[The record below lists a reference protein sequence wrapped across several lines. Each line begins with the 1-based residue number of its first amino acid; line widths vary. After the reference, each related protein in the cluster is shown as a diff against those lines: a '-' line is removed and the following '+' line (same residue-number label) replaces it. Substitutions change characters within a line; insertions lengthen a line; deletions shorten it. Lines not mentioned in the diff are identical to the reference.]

1 MSVSQMPHL
10 IPAPVTKLI
19 VSSGSWSSEH
29 IIPPLNI
36 ASTTPG
42 HIFLPRIDTFYQV
55 MKKTSSL
62 VTTLQGKYFEIVRT
76 GTGPLAPTTTLG
88 WLELDGVGPIWRR
101 GQLDAREPDPP
112 RVPGPYGLKEIRV
125 VIRPIPGIPDCT
137 RTTPPILEDLFVVSQ
152 AIPPQSLYGM
162 VYNGTPADT
171 DIHSSPLTPSAST
184 YLPRSPGPSMGP
196 SVGGGR
202 PRRSDTLRERQVEQA
217 VAGPSRPTLSTSR
230 RRQTST
236 PYGRASERRPKGIK
250 STARRQLPVTPPN
263 APATDNNHPYYWYP
277 QVQPSNHPFQQS
289 SDAFTGEPFLN
300 FGAVTTPGT
309 FGLQPTADSSPQR
322 GYDAASSSMWQNPSP
337 LGLPL
342 RVEAH
347 QESQL
352 WAPSS
357 IPGGDTLQNILRS
370 FPSAPGSSGHAPAP
384 LPADDHFSTYFDVDP
399 QGGL

>member
-19 VSSGSWSSEH
+19 ISSGSWSSEH

-76 GTGPLAPTTTLG
+76 GPLAPTTTLG
-88 WLELDGVGPIWRR
+88 WLELGRDGPIWRR
-101 GQLDAREPDPP
+101 GRLDTRESDLP
-112 RVPGPYGLKEIRV
+112 RVPGPYGLQEIRV
-125 VIRPIPGIPDCT
+125 MIRPISGIPDCT

-162 VYNGTPADT
+162 VYNGTPADAA
-171 DIHSSPLTPSAST
+171 SPLTPSACT
-184 YLPRSPGPSMGP
+184 YPFRSPGPSSGP

-202 PRRSDTLRERQVEQA
+202 PRRPETSRERQVEQA
-217 VAGPSRPTLSTSR
+217 VAGPSRPTPSTSR
-230 RRQTST
+230 RRQTSA
-236 PYGRASERRPKGIK
+236 PYGRASERRSRGIK
-250 STARRQLPVTPPN
+250 STTRRQLPVTPPN
-263 APATDNNHPYYWYP
+263 VPATDNNHPYYWYP
-277 QVQPSNHPFQQS
+277 LQQS
-289 SDAFTGEPFLN
+289 SNAFPGEAFLN
-300 FGAVTTPGT
+300 FGAATTPGV
-309 FGLQPTADSSPQR
+309 FGQQPTADSSAPQQ
-322 GYDAASSSMWQNPSP
+322 GYGAASLGVVSAPYP
-337 LGLPL
+337 LT
-342 RVEAH
+342 VEAH

-352 WAPSS
+352 WAPTS
-357 IPGGDTLQNILRS
+357 IPGGDILQNILTS

-384 LPADDHFSTYFDVDP
+384 LPPDDHFFTYFDVDP
-399 QGGL
+399 QGEL